1 MIISNLKKTV
11 QVKLVKQS
19 FASKDF
25 FRLRINLQPVFK
37 KCVGGDRDIFW
48 REVELHDSGL

>member
-37 KCVGGDRDIFW
+37 KCVGGDRDIF
-48 REVELHDSGL
+48 